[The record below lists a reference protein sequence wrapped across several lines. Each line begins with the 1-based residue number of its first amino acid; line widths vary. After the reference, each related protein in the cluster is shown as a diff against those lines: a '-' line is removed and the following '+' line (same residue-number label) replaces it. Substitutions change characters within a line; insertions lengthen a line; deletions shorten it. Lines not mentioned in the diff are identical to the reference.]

1 MPQERRLCKEKTT
14 MEVHETPPD
23 HSGKHH
29 YFYTIDGKRFETT
42 DEVQDARQLLQK
54 AGRTP
59 ADDYVLIELLRPGA
73 HIIGLDDEVD
83 LDNVKEREF
92 RSFLTDR
99 TFNFTVDEIGYAWG
113 SGAIAEAELRDVA
126 GVSADKVLFLDRRDQ
141 EDLMLDD
148 GSSLD
153 LAAAG
158 TEHLRT
164 AKRLITVFYK
174 DKPFELKPGKYTG
187 AQLAAIFAVPSQYQ
201 LDLVKPNGEFEE
213 IEPTK
218 SLEIKDG
225 MHFVSHPPCG
235 QSS

>member
-1 MPQERRLCKEKTT
+1 
-14 MEVHETPPD
+14 MEVRETPPD
-23 HSGKHH
+23 HAGKHH
-29 YFYTIDGKRFETT
+29 YFYTIDGKRFETS
-42 DEVQDARQLLQK
+42 DEVQDARKLLQK
-54 AGRTP
+54 AGLAP
-59 ADDYVLIELLRPGA
+59 ADDYVLIEVLRPGTR
-73 HIIGLDDEVD
+73 IIGLDEDVD
-83 LDNVKEREF
+83 LDGTEAREF

-113 SGAIAEAELRDVA
+113 RAAITEPELRDLAEVPA
-126 GVSADKVLFLDRRDQ
+126 SKVIFLDRHDQ
-141 EDLMLDD
+141 EDLVLEESSSVELD
-148 GSSLD
+148 
-153 LAAAG
+153 AAG

-187 AQLAAIFAVPSQYQ
+187 AQLAAIFGVPSQYQ

-218 SLEIKDG
+218 SVEIKEG